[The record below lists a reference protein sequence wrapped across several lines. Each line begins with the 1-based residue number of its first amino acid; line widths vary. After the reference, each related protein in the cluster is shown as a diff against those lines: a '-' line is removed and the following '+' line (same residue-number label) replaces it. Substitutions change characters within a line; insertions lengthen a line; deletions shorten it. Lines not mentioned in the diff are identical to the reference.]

1 MATLQVAHDI
11 PGRLRLRLRAAVEG
25 DSLAAAMRE
34 HPGVT
39 DCVWAA
45 RTGSLLLHYRPQV
58 TSGTLLRDAVAART
72 GLSPAGPDGAPATSA
87 RNGEPPQLATAITQG
102 MTDLNA
108 QVTQVTGGAL
118 DLRTLLPLAL
128 GAWALAEIFRGRAGP
143 MAWSTA
149 LWYAHG
155 LFRDYNLP
163 GGER

>member
-1 MATLQVAHDI
+1 VATLQVAHDI

-25 DSLAAAMRE
+25 ERLAAAMRE

-39 DCVWAA
+39 GCTWAA
-45 RTGSLLLHYRPQV
+45 RTGSLLLQYRPEV
-58 TSGTLLRDAVAART
+58 TSGAQLRDAVAART
-72 GLSPAGPDGAPATSA
+72 GLTPAEPNGGSAIPAPNGGP
-87 RNGEPPQLATAITQG
+87 RQLAGAITRG
-102 MTDLNA
+102 MTDLDA
-108 QVTQVTGGAL
+108 EVTRVTGGAL

-128 GAWALAEIFRGRAGP
+128 GAWALAEIFRGRAGR

-155 LFRDYNLP
+155 LFRDYSLP

>member
-1 MATLQVAHDI
+1 VATLRVAHDI

-39 DCVWAA
+39 DCAWAA

-72 GLSPAGPDGAPATSA
+72 GLSPAGPDSGPATSA
-87 RNGEPPQLATAITQG
+87 PNGETSPLATAITQG
-102 MTDLNA
+102 MTDLNVH
-108 QVTQVTGGAL
+108 VTRATGGAL

-128 GAWALAEIFRGRAGP
+128 GA
-143 MAWSTA
+143 
-149 LWYAHG
+149 
-155 LFRDYNLP
+155 
-163 GGER
+163 